1 MALVINTNIAS
12 LTAQRNLAESQNVS
26 STAMERLSSGLR
38 INSAKDDAAGLAIG
52 NRFSAQAQGMAVA
65 TRNASDGISL
75 AQTAEGALQETTDN
89 LLRMRELAVQSA
101 NDTLSAA
108 DRTALNTELA
118 QLVAEIDRVATSTT
132 FNGLNL
138 LDGSRG
144 AATFQVGAAANQTV
158 QMEAIGSARST
169 ALGTFTGATSN
180 SVTAGS
186 TATANQTLTITDT
199 SGNVTG
205 TIAGVEN
212 SARETVAALNAS
224 GLGFVA
230 IANATSVAAGTQAI
244 TGTVV
249 GGASTVDINGV
260 TISITNST
268 VAATTRANTVTA
280 INAQSAVT
288 GVVATDE
295 GSGVSLSAAA
305 GENITVGGFAA
316 GTATNAT
323 IADYGLAAAATT
335 FGTFSYT
342 FENAQASGTLGVTSS
357 GNGITIAD
365 GIGVNGTSI
374 AGINISTQAA
384 ATTAITAIDRALA
397 NIDSTRANLGATQAR
412 FESVVSST
420 MVARE
425 SAEAARS
432 RIMDADFAAETA
444 NMTKGQIL
452 QQAGISVLAQANAMP
467 QQVLSLLQ

>member
-12 LTAQRNLAESQNVS
+12 LTAQRNLTESQSIS

-52 NRFSAQAQGMAVA
+52 NRFSAQAQGMAIA

-108 DRTALNTELA
+108 DRTALNTELT
-118 QLVAEIDRVATSTT
+118 QLAAEIDRVATSTT

-138 LDGSRG
+138 LDGSRA

-158 QMEAIGSARST
+158 QMAAIASVRTT
-169 ALGTFTGATSN
+169 ALGTFTGASNN

-186 TATANQTLTITDT
+186 TATANQNLTITDT

-205 TIAGVEN
+205 TITGIEN
-212 SARETVAALNAS
+212 SARATVAALNAS

-230 IANATSVAAGTQAI
+230 TANATNVAAGTQAI
-244 TGTVV
+244 NATVA
-249 GGASTVDINGV
+249 GASTIDINGV
-260 TISITNST
+260 TISITNTT
-268 VAATTRANTVTA
+268 VAGTTRANTVTA

-288 GVVATDE
+288 GVVATDT
-295 GSGVSLSAAA
+295 GGGVSLSAAA
-305 GENITVGGFAA
+305 GENITVGTFAA
-316 GTATNAT
+316 GTATGAT
-323 IADYGLAAAATT
+323 ITDYGLAPATTT

-342 FENAQASGTLGVTSS
+342 FENAQATGTLGVTSS
-357 GNGITIAD
+357 GNGITISDA
-365 GIGVNGTSI
+365 IGVNGTSVAAI
-374 AGINISTQAA
+374 DVLTQNT

-397 NIDSTRANLGATQAR
+397 NVDATRGTLGATQAR

-425 SAEAARS
+425 SAEASRS
-432 RIMDADFAAETA
+432 RIMDADFAVETA